1 MIEIC
6 LNPDGDLPQ
15 ESSIDAFE
23 DAEVKDSRI
32 MALRTAERLLNEL
45 KPRPGGLDNEA
56 LNHRLLKNF
65 LALASRQKT
74 NVEMA
79 LTDFTA
85 IAQQDEYKEHVGP
98 ILGMSSAY
106 ILLKQSQRARNQLK
120 RVAKH
125 MWTFEDAENLER
137 CWLLLADLYIQSSK
151 NDMALD
157 LLRKVLKH
165 NKSCAKAYE
174 MDGFINEKEQNYRQ
188 AAVKY
193 DSAWKFNGKSKP
205 SIGYKLAFNHMK
217 TKRYADAIDVC
228 QQVLKMHPDYSA
240 IKKDILDKCRN
251 NLRC

>member
-15 ESSIDAFE
+15 ENSIETHE
-23 DAEVKDSRI
+23 DIEVKDSRI

-65 LALASRQKT
+65 LSLATRQKPS
-74 NVEMA
+74 VETA
-79 LTDFTA
+79 LNDFTA
-85 IAQQDEYKEHVGP
+85 IATQDEYKDHVGP

-125 MWTFEDAENLER
+125 LWTFEDAENLER
-137 CWLLLADLYIQSSK
+137 CWLLLADLYIQSNK
-151 NDMALD
+151 NDMAHD
-157 LLRKVLKH
+157 LLLKVLKH

-174 MDGFINEKEQNYRQ
+174 LEGFICEKDQSYRQ
-188 AAVKY
+188 AAVNY
-193 DSAWKFNGKSKP
+193 DSAWKFGGKSKP
-205 SIGYKLAFNHMK
+205 SIGYKLAYNHMK

-228 QQVLKMHPDYSA
+228 QQVLKLHPDYSA